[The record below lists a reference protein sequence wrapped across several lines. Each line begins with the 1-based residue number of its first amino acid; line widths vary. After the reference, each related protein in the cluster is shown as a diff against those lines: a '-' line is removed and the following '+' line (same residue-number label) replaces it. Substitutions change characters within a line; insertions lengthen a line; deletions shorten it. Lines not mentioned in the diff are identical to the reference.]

1 MESSFLVDYAF
12 ENSEDQYNTYR
23 ISLFS
28 AIFPNALTNWLCLSD
43 FRDIKKNRL
52 NYMDPVELWNETA
65 NINYFF
71 FFFSNSYLLSESCY
85 AIRNK
90 IIYGVLGRKINTIA
104 NGYF

>member
-1 MESSFLVDYAF
+1 MESSYLVDYAF

-28 AIFPNALTNWLCLSD
+28 AIFPKALTNWLCLSD
-43 FRDIKKNRL
+43 FRHIKKNRL

-71 FFFSNSYLLSESCY
+71 FFFQILTCCVKVVMLLETKSSM
-85 AIRNK
+85 
-90 IIYGVLGRKINTIA
+90 
-104 NGYF
+104 GY

>member
-1 MESSFLVDYAF
+1 MESSYLVDYAF

-28 AIFPNALTNWLCLSD
+28 AIFPKALTNWLCLSD

-52 NYMDPVELWNETA
+52 NYMDPVELWNATA

-71 FFFSNSYLLSESCY
+71 FFQILTCCVKVVMLSGTKSSM
-85 AIRNK
+85 
-90 IIYGVLGRKINTIA
+90 
-104 NGYF
+104 GY